1 MATVKRSKTMPA
13 DGQTTKFLYTILK
26 QLDLKSL
33 VLGHQIDW
41 NLVASQLEITNGHAA
56 RMRFSRFRQHME
68 GNTTSARS
76 PRAKKSKAETAKSK
90 KAMFDEPVKGKE
102 RSPTGSASPTVK
114 KEPEPPVKPEPAFQV
129 GMSEPASVS
138 PPPPPQYF
146 YPPGMEAVPRCF
158 ENAAIP
164 NPSPF
169 FDFSTVSPAQLTT
182 PSLVPEPVIGYSA
195 PPFGENWVQVKS
207 ERADGEIE
215 MQDLF
220 IKTEPNL

>member
-1 MATVKRSKTMPA
+1 MATVKRGKTMPA

-26 QLDLKSL
+26 QLDLKS
-33 VLGHQIDW
+33 IDW

-195 PPFGENWVQVKS
+195 PPFGENWVQIKS

>member
-1 MATVKRSKTMPA
+1 
-13 DGQTTKFLYTILK
+13 
-26 QLDLKSL
+26 
-33 VLGHQIDW
+33 
-41 NLVASQLEITNGHAA
+41 
-56 RMRFSRFRQHME
+56 ME

-195 PPFGENWVQVKS
+195 PPFGENWVQIKS